1 MHFAFRHRQAI
12 CVRADTAGKHRVSVD
27 MQMLRRDCG
36 SNIVATFIHKSD
48 GIGSGDMLK
57 NYP

>member
-1 MHFAFRHRQAI
+1 M
-12 CVRADTAGKHRVSVD
+12 RADTAGKHRVSVD